1 MTSNYFTLICTAM
14 LTLPAAPT
22 LAQVNY
28 PTKPVRWIVPYP
40 AGGGTDILAR
50 AVAAKLTEAWGRQ
63 VIIENRPGGAT
74 NIGAELAARAAPDG
88 YTLFAPTVAN
98 AINVTLFPKLN
109 FDIVR
114 DFSHITNIAKLP
126 SMIVVHPSVPAK
138 NASELVALAKARPNT
153 LSHGSPGIGSP
164 QHLGAEI
171 FKSTTGVKMLHVPY
185 KGASPALTD
194 VVGGHIE
201 VYFGNVISTLPNVK
215 NGRVRA
221 LGVTSLKRIEA
232 AREIATLNEQGF
244 TGFEVVSW
252 VLVSVPAGTPHEIV
266 MKIHGEAVRA
276 IGMPDLRKRL
286 AADGAE
292 LVGDTPEQVSA
303 FLKSEIEKWGKAVRT
318 SGAKSEG

>member
-1 MTSNYFTLICTAM
+1 MLMLAAM
-14 LTLPAAPT
+14 PAH
-22 LAQVNY
+22 AQGSY

-40 AGGGTDILAR
+40 AGGGTDTLAR
-50 AVAAKLTEAWGRQ
+50 AVAAKLTEAWGKQ
-63 VIIENRPGGAT
+63 VIIENRAGGAT
-74 NIGAELAARAAPDG
+74 NIGSELAARAAPDG

-138 NASELVALAKARPNT
+138 NAKELVALAKARPNT

-164 QHLGAEI
+164 QHLGAEM

-185 KGASPALTD
+185 KGASPALAD

-201 VYFGNVISTLPNVK
+201 IYFGNVVSTLPHVK

-221 LGVTSLKRIEA
+221 LGVTSLKRIETA
-232 AREIATLNEQGF
+232 QEIATLNEQGF
-244 TGFEVVSW
+244 SGFEVVSW
-252 VLVSVPAGTPHEIV
+252 VLVAVPANTPREIV
-266 MKIHGEAVRA
+266 TKIHGDAVRA
-276 IGMPDLRKRL
+276 IGNPDVRKRL
-286 AADGAE
+286 AEDGAE

-318 SGAKSEG
+318 SGAKPEG